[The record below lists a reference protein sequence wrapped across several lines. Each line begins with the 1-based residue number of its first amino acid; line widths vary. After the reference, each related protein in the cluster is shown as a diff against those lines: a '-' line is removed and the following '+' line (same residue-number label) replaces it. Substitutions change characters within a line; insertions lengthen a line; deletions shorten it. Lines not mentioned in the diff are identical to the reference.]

1 MEKTPEI
8 IGVPPKSEQ
17 QPKNGPSA
25 ATISKIG
32 GAAIAA
38 SQR

>member
-1 MEKTPEI
+1 MAEKSPEF
-8 IGVPPKSEQ
+8 GPKNPVEPPKK
-17 QPKNGPSA
+17 PAPDIN
-25 ATISKIG
+25 KIG